1 MVERFAPCALI
12 PIYNHKD
19 TIARTVQAL
28 RAQGLPVVIVD
39 DGSNPAT
46 RDVLDALVDDAGGIH
61 LLRLPHNQGKGR
73 ALTAGLLAAREMGH
87 THALQI
93 DADGQHDTADAPR
106 FIAAARADPSAMIC
120 GRAVYDD
127 SVPRARRYGRYLT
140 HACVWLETLSLAI
153 DDSMCGYRLYPLEA
167 TCAEIARAAL
177 PARMDFD
184 TEIAVR
190 LCWRGVPVGNLPTRV
205 IYPENGLSHF
215 RMLHD
220 NLRITAMHTRLL
232 LGMLPRAPGLLRRQW
247 RREPACINCAARLIA
262 ARLITLGRGRPMTV
276 PRSLDLAALP
286 TCRKPQP

>member
-1 MVERFAPCALI
+1 MPATPARFAPCALI

-19 TIARTVQAL
+19 TIARTVHAL
-28 RAQGLPVVIVD
+28 RAHGLPVVIVD
-39 DGSNPAT
+39 DGSDAAT
-46 RDVLDALVDDAGGIH
+46 RDAIDALPSELSGIQ

-73 ALTAGLLAAREMGH
+73 ALTAGLLAARDAGY

-106 FIAAARADPSAMIC
+106 FIAEARAHPQAMIC

-127 SVPRARRYGRYLT
+127 SVPKARLYGRYLT
-140 HACVWLETLSLAI
+140 HVCVWVETLSLAI
-153 DDSMCGYRLYPLEA
+153 DDSMCGYRLYPLQA
-167 TCAEIARAAL
+167 TCAEIARAPL

-190 LCWRGVPVGNLPTRV
+190 LLWRGVPVRNLPTHV

-215 RMLHD
+215 HMLHD

-232 LGMLPRAPGLLRRQW
+232 LGMLPRAPQLLWRRF
-247 RREPACINCAARLIA
+247 RREPACIA
-262 ARLITLGRGRPMTV
+262 
-276 PRSLDLAALP
+276 
-286 TCRKPQP
+286 